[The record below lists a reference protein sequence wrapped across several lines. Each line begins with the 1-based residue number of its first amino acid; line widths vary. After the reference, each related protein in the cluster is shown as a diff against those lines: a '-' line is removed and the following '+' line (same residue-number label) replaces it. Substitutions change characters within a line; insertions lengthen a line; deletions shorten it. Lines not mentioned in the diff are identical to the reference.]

1 MDFSQADFLR
11 TDPEDN
17 GLSPKD
23 ALYARQVNV
32 LRNFVRTG
40 AITRAQYEYSLNEL
54 TQKMYPSG
62 EGVPPLT

>member
-1 MDFSQADFLR
+1 M
-11 TDPEDN
+11 
-17 GLSPKD
+17 SPKD
-23 ALYARQVNV
+23 ALYVRQVNV